1 MSASLVLG
9 SRDVSVGPAAAAVGD
24 RGGVGDQRVAV
35 SSLLKKNL
43 CFVRKSFDFD
53 EESDEEEEEISSQ
66 ESELEVSENEDDE
79 KVETKLKGA
88 LSSMNSLEESLPIK
102 RGLSNF
108 FNGKSKSF
116 ANFSQVSSISDLAKP
131 DNPFNKRRR
140 TLIARSR
147 AIRPI
152 KSSLCFASVLTLFS
166 PTKTTTTTTTT
177 TIISNVVVVVVVD
190 QER

>member
-1 MSASLVLG
+1 MSVSLVLG
-9 SRDVSVGPAAAAVGD
+9 SRDVSVGPAAAAGD

-79 KVETKLKGA
+79 KVEIKLKGA

-116 ANFSQVSSISDLAKP
+116 ANFSEVSSISDLAKL

-152 KSSLCFASVLTLFS
+152 KSSLCFASVVHSVLTNEDDNDNYNDHL
-166 PTKTTTTTTTT
+166 
-177 TIISNVVVVVVVD
+177 
-190 QER
+190 

>member
-1 MSASLVLG
+1 MSVSLVLG
-9 SRDVSVGPAAAAVGD
+9 SRDVSVGPTAAATD
-24 RGGVGDQRVAV
+24 HGGSEKQSLMV
-35 SSLLKKNL
+35 SSLLKRNL
-43 CFVRKSFDFD
+43 GYVRKSFDFD
-53 EESDEEEEEISSQ
+53 EESDEEEEEEEISSQ
-66 ESELEVSENEDDE
+66 ESELELSDNEDDE
-79 KVETKLKGA
+79 KVEIKPKGA

-116 ANFSQVSSISDLAKP
+116 ANFSEVSSVSDLAKP

-152 KSSLCFASVLTLFS
+152 KSSLCFASVVHSVLTDEDNDHL
-166 PTKTTTTTTTT
+166 
-177 TIISNVVVVVVVD
+177 
-190 QER
+190 